1 MPGKWIVEKIAEKM
15 TEKITE
21 KIAERSISM
30 KNRIVTIVSMIFW
43 AAVCLGGCGNTE
55 LEERNF
61 PLAAAVTLT
70 KENYQMAFGF
80 EQLKDVADEKSEKEN
95 TSVLLAEGKDCMELF
110 LHADGENPGEMD
122 YNHLKALILNRSL
135 LENEKRL
142 GAFLGYLEEENLFSR
157 NTLLFVTEDEPDQ
170 VMEMDTVLKEPVG
183 TYLNERIASDERFKD
198 SEAVTLGSLF
208 RIWENENE
216 NLWIPYINC
225 AEDKMILEKY
235 YLMQGRMAAG
245 KVDRE
250 TGELALLSEQKM
262 KSYSISLE
270 DAESVTLSNL
280 CCSYAFTE
288 QNGQVTETVTIK
300 ADGKYQGN
308 RELLQKTKHRDE
320 KLEDLHTDSQ
330 DENALL
336 EVEAEIEQTLEE
348 KMDAM
353 TEKLQQNQNADGTNS
368 YYKLGAYARDIYL
381 QYQKDW
387 SSYRKNLTVEY
398 HWDVTLVTSP

>member
-1 MPGKWIVEKIAEKM
+1 
-15 TEKITE
+15 
-21 KIAERSISM
+21 M
-30 KNRIVTIVSMIFW
+30 KNRIVTIVSVIFL
-43 AAVCLGGCGNTE
+43 AVLCLGGCGNTE

-70 KENYQMAFGF
+70 RENYQMAFGF

-135 LENEKRL
+135 LEDEKRL

-320 KLEDLHTDSQ
+320 KLEDFHTDSQ

-381 QYQKDW
+381 QFQKDW
-387 SSYRKNLTVEY
+387 SGYRKNLTVEY

>member
-1 MPGKWIVEKIAEKM
+1 
-15 TEKITE
+15 
-21 KIAERSISM
+21 M
-30 KNRIVTIVSMIFW
+30 KNRIVTIVSMIFL
-43 AAVCLGGCGNTE
+43 AVLCLGGCGNTE

-135 LENEKRL
+135 LEDEKRL

-183 TYLNERIASDERFKD
+183 TYLNERIASDEHFKD

-330 DENALL
+330 DENALM
-336 EVEAEIEQTLEE
+336 EVEAEIEQTLGE

-368 YYKLGAYARDIYL
+368 YYKLGTYARDIYL
-381 QYQKDW
+381 QFQKDW
-387 SSYRKNLTVEY
+387 SGYRKNLTVEY

>member
-1 MPGKWIVEKIAEKM
+1 
-15 TEKITE
+15 
-21 KIAERSISM
+21 
-30 KNRIVTIVSMIFW
+30 
-43 AAVCLGGCGNTE
+43 
-55 LEERNF
+55 
-61 PLAAAVTLT
+61 
-70 KENYQMAFGF
+70 MAFGF

-95 TSVLLAEGKDCMELF
+95 TSVLLAEGKACMELF

-135 LENEKRL
+135 LEDEKRL

-170 VMEMDTVLKEPVG
+170 VMEMFKEDFETNDIWQHFEPVG

-381 QYQKDW
+381 QFQKDW
-387 SSYRKNLTVEY
+387 SGYRKNLTVKY

>member
-1 MPGKWIVEKIAEKM
+1 MPGKGIVEKIAEKM
-15 TEKITE
+15 AE
-21 KIAERSISM
+21 KIAEEIAERSSSM
-30 KNRIVTIVSMIFW
+30 KTRIMAIVSLIFL
-43 AAVCLGGCGNTE
+43 AVLCFGGCGNTE

-135 LENEKRL
+135 LEDEKRL
-142 GAFLGYLEEENLFSR
+142 GEFLGYLEEENLFSR

-262 KSYSISLE
+262 KSYSISLK

-280 CCSYAFTE
+280 CCSYAFAE

-300 ADGKYQGN
+300 ADG
-308 RELLQKTKHRDE
+308 
-320 KLEDLHTDSQ
+320 
-330 DENALL
+330 NALL

>member
-1 MPGKWIVEKIAEKM
+1 MN
-15 TEKITE
+15 
-21 KIAERSISM
+21 
-30 KNRIVTIVSMIFW
+30 NRIVTIVSMIFL
-43 AAVCLGGCGNTE
+43 VVLCFGGCGNTE

-135 LENEKRL
+135 LEDEKRL

-225 AEDKMILEKY
+225 AEDKMTLEKY

-280 CCSYAFTE
+280 CCSYAFME

-330 DENALL
+330 DGNALL

-381 QYQKDW
+381 QFQKDW
-387 SSYRKNLTVEY
+387 SGYRKNLTVEY

>member
-1 MPGKWIVEKIAEKM
+1 
-15 TEKITE
+15 
-21 KIAERSISM
+21 M
-30 KNRIVTIVSMIFW
+30 KNRIVTIVSMIFL
-43 AAVCLGGCGNTE
+43 AVLCLGGCGNTE

-80 EQLKDVADEKSEKEN
+80 EQLKNVADEKSEKEN

-235 YLMQGRMAAG
+235 YLMQGRTAAG

>member
-1 MPGKWIVEKIAEKM
+1 
-15 TEKITE
+15 
-21 KIAERSISM
+21 M
-30 KNRIVTIVSMIFW
+30 KNRIVTIVSMIFL
-43 AAVCLGGCGNTE
+43 AVLCLGGCGNTE

-135 LENEKRL
+135 LEDEKRL

-308 RELLQKTKHRDE
+308 RERLQKTKHRDE

-381 QYQKDW
+381 QFQKDW

>member
-1 MPGKWIVEKIAEKM
+1 
-15 TEKITE
+15 
-21 KIAERSISM
+21 M
-30 KNRIVTIVSMIFW
+30 KNRIVTIVSMIFL
-43 AAVCLGGCGNTE
+43 VVLCFGGCGNTE

-135 LENEKRL
+135 LEDEKRL

-225 AEDKMILEKY
+225 AEDKMTLEKY

-280 CCSYAFTE
+280 CCSYAFME

-330 DENALL
+330 DGNALL

-353 TEKLQQNQNADGTNS
+353 TEKLKQNQNADGTNS

-381 QYQKDW
+381 QFQKDW
-387 SSYRKNLTVEY
+387 SGYRKNLTVEY

>member
-1 MPGKWIVEKIAEKM
+1 
-15 TEKITE
+15 
-21 KIAERSISM
+21 M
-30 KNRIVTIVSMIFW
+30 KNRIVTIVSMIYL
-43 AAVCLGGCGNTE
+43 AVLCLGGCGNTE

-135 LENEKRL
+135 LEDEKRL

-336 EVEAEIEQTLEE
+336 EVEAEIDQTLEE

-353 TEKLQQNQNADGTNS
+353 TEKLQQSQNADGTNS

-381 QYQKDW
+381 QFQKDW
-387 SSYRKNLTVEY
+387 SGYRKNLTVEY

>member
-1 MPGKWIVEKIAEKM
+1 
-15 TEKITE
+15 
-21 KIAERSISM
+21 M
-30 KNRIVTIVSMIFW
+30 KNRIVTIVSMIFL
-43 AAVCLGGCGNTE
+43 AVLCLGGCGNTE

-122 YNHLKALILNRSL
+122 YNHLKALILNRSI
-135 LENEKRL
+135 LEDEKRL

-183 TYLNERIASDERFKD
+183 TYLNERIASDEHFKD

-381 QYQKDW
+381 QFQKDW
-387 SSYRKNLTVEY
+387 SGYRENLTVEY

>member
-1 MPGKWIVEKIAEKM
+1 
-15 TEKITE
+15 
-21 KIAERSISM
+21 M
-30 KNRIVTIVSMIFW
+30 KNRIVTIVSMIFL
-43 AAVCLGGCGNTE
+43 AVLCLGGCGNTE

-80 EQLKDVADEKSEKEN
+80 EQLKNVADEKSEKEN

-157 NTLLFVTEDEPDQ
+157 NTLLFVTEDETDQ

-250 TGELALLSEQKM
+250 TGELALISEQKM

-330 DENALL
+330 DENALM

-381 QYQKDW
+381 QFQKDW
-387 SSYRKNLTVEY
+387 SGYRKNLTVEY

>member
-1 MPGKWIVEKIAEKM
+1 
-15 TEKITE
+15 
-21 KIAERSISM
+21 M
-30 KNRIVTIVSMIFW
+30 KNRIVTIVSMIYL
-43 AAVCLGGCGNTE
+43 AVLCLGGCGNTE

-80 EQLKDVADEKSEKEN
+80 EQLKNVADEKSEKEN

-135 LENEKRL
+135 LEDEKRL

-336 EVEAEIEQTLEE
+336 EVETEIEQTLEE

>member
-1 MPGKWIVEKIAEKM
+1 
-15 TEKITE
+15 
-21 KIAERSISM
+21 M
-30 KNRIVTIVSMIFW
+30 KNRIVTIVSMIFL
-43 AAVCLGGCGNTE
+43 AVLCLGGCGNTE

-80 EQLKDVADEKSEKEN
+80 EQLKNVADEKSEKEN

-135 LENEKRL
+135 LENEKQL

>member
-1 MPGKWIVEKIAEKM
+1 
-15 TEKITE
+15 
-21 KIAERSISM
+21 M
-30 KNRIVTIVSMIFW
+30 KTRIMAIVSLIFL
-43 AAVCLGGCGNTE
+43 AVLCLGGCENTE

-95 TSVLLAEGKDCMELF
+95 TSVLLAKGKDCMELF

-122 YNHLKALILNRSL
+122 YNHLKALILTRSL
-135 LENEKRL
+135 LEDEKRL
-142 GAFLGYLEEENLFSR
+142 GEFLGYLEEENLFSR

-235 YLMQGRMAAG
+235 YLMQGRTAAG

-330 DENALL
+330 DGNALL
-336 EVEAEIEQTLEE
+336 EVEAEIEETLEE
-348 KMDAM
+348 KMNAM

-381 QYQKDW
+381 QFQKDW
-387 SSYRKNLTVEY
+387 SGYRKNLTVEY

>member
-1 MPGKWIVEKIAEKM
+1 
-15 TEKITE
+15 
-21 KIAERSISM
+21 M
-30 KNRIVTIVSMIFW
+30 KNRIVTIVSMIFL
-43 AAVCLGGCGNTE
+43 AVLCLGGCGNTE

-135 LENEKRL
+135 LEDEKRL

-336 EVEAEIEQTLEE
+336 EVEEEIEQTLEE

>member
-1 MPGKWIVEKIAEKM
+1 MPGKWIVEKIAEK
-15 TEKITE
+15 
-21 KIAERSISM
+21 IAERSSSM

-43 AAVCLGGCGNTE
+43 AAVCFGGCGNTE

-61 PLAAAVTLT
+61 PLAAALTLT

-135 LENEKRL
+135 LENEKQL

-387 SSYRKNLTVEY
+387 SSYQKNLTVEY

>member
-1 MPGKWIVEKIAEKM
+1 
-15 TEKITE
+15 
-21 KIAERSISM
+21 M
-30 KNRIVTIVSMIFW
+30 KNRIVTIVSMIFL
-43 AAVCLGGCGNTE
+43 AVLCLGGCGNTE

-330 DENALL
+330 DENALM

-381 QYQKDW
+381 QFQKDW
-387 SSYRKNLTVEY
+387 SGYRKNLTVEY

>member
-1 MPGKWIVEKIAEKM
+1 
-15 TEKITE
+15 
-21 KIAERSISM
+21 M
-30 KNRIVTIVSMIFW
+30 KNRIVTIAFAIFL
-43 AAVCLGGCGNTE
+43 AVLCLGGCGNTE

-61 PLAAAVTLT
+61 PLAVAVTGT
-70 KENYQMAFGF
+70 EENYQMAFGF

-122 YNHLKALILNRSL
+122 YNHLKALILSRSL
-135 LENEKRL
+135 LE
-142 GAFLGYLEEENLFSR
+142 A
-157 NTLLFVTEDEPDQ
+157 
-170 VMEMDTVLKEPVG
+170 VLKEPVG
-183 TYLNERIASDERFKD
+183 TYLNERIASDERLKN

-216 NLWIPYINC
+216 NLWIPCITC
-225 AEDKMILEKY
+225 GEDKIILEEY
-235 YLMQGRMAAG
+235 YLMQGRTAAG

-262 KSYSISLE
+262 KSYSISLGE
-270 DAESVTLSNL
+270 AESVTLSNL

-288 QNGQVTETVTIK
+288 QDDHVTEIVTIK
-300 ADGKYQGN
+300 ADGQYQGN
-308 RELLQKTKHRDE
+308 KELLQKTNRRNE
-320 KLEDLHTDSQ
+320 RAENRHTKSQ

-368 YYKLGAYARDIYL
+368 YYKLGGYARDIYL

-387 SSYRKNLTVEY
+387 SGYRKNLTVEY
-398 HWDVTLVTSP
+398 YWDVTLVTSP

>member
-1 MPGKWIVEKIAEKM
+1 MPGKGIVEKIAEK
-15 TEKITE
+15 
-21 KIAERSISM
+21 IAERSSSM
-30 KNRIVTIVSMIFW
+30 KNRIVTIVSMIFL
-43 AAVCLGGCGNTE
+43 AVLCLGGCGNTE

-61 PLAAAVTLT
+61 PLAAEVTLT

-80 EQLKDVADEKSEKEN
+80 EQLKNVADEKSEKEN

-235 YLMQGRMAAG
+235 YLMQGRTAAG

-320 KLEDLHTDSQ
+320 RLEDHQTKSQ

-336 EVEAEIEQTLEE
+336 EEEAEIEQTLEE

>member
-1 MPGKWIVEKIAEKM
+1 
-15 TEKITE
+15 
-21 KIAERSISM
+21 M
-30 KNRIVTIVSMIFW
+30 KNRIVTIVSMIFL
-43 AAVCLGGCGNTE
+43 AVLCLGGCGNTE

-95 TSVLLAEGKDCMELF
+95 TSVLLAGGKDCMELF

-135 LENEKRL
+135 LEDEKRL

-330 DENALL
+330 DENALM

>member
-1 MPGKWIVEKIAEKM
+1 
-15 TEKITE
+15 
-21 KIAERSISM
+21 M
-30 KNRIVTIVSMIFW
+30 KNRIVTIVSMIFL
-43 AAVCLGGCGNTE
+43 AVLCLGGCGNTE

-135 LENEKRL
+135 LENEKQL

-250 TGELALLSEQKM
+250 TGELALISEQKM

-330 DENALL
+330 DENALM

>member
-1 MPGKWIVEKIAEKM
+1 
-15 TEKITE
+15 
-21 KIAERSISM
+21 M
-30 KNRIVTIVSMIFW
+30 KNRIVTIVSMIFL
-43 AAVCLGGCGNTE
+43 AVLCLGGCGNTE

-235 YLMQGRMAAG
+235 YLMQGRTAAG

-308 RELLQKTKHRDE
+308 RGLLQKTKHRDE

>member
-1 MPGKWIVEKIAEKM
+1 
-15 TEKITE
+15 
-21 KIAERSISM
+21 M
-30 KNRIVTIVSMIFW
+30 KNRIVTIVSVIFL
-43 AAVCLGGCGNTE
+43 AVLCLGGCGNTE

-95 TSVLLAEGKDCMELF
+95 TSVLLAEGKDCMKLF

-135 LENEKRL
+135 LEDEKRL
-142 GAFLGYLEEENLFSR
+142 GAFLGYLEEKNLFSR
-157 NTLLFVTEDEPDQ
+157 NTLLLVTEDEPDQ

-320 KLEDLHTDSQ
+320 KLEDIHTDSQ

>member
-1 MPGKWIVEKIAEKM
+1 
-15 TEKITE
+15 
-21 KIAERSISM
+21 M
-30 KNRIVTIVSMIFW
+30 KNRIVTIVSMIFL
-43 AAVCLGGCGNTE
+43 AVLCLGGCGNTE

-61 PLAAAVTLT
+61 PLAAALTLT

-80 EQLKDVADEKSEKEN
+80 EQLKNVADEKSEKEN
-95 TSVLLAEGKDCMELF
+95 TSVLLAEGKDCMGLF

-135 LENEKRL
+135 LEDEKRL
-142 GAFLGYLEEENLFSR
+142 GEFLGYLEEENLFSR

-280 CCSYAFTE
+280 CCSYAFAE

-330 DENALL
+330 DGNALL

>member
-1 MPGKWIVEKIAEKM
+1 
-15 TEKITE
+15 
-21 KIAERSISM
+21 M
-30 KNRIVTIVSMIFW
+30 KNRIVTIVSMIFL
-43 AAVCLGGCGNTE
+43 AVLCLGGCGNTE

-80 EQLKDVADEKSEKEN
+80 EQLKNVADEKSEKEN
-95 TSVLLAEGKDCMELF
+95 TSVLLTEGKDCMELF

-135 LENEKRL
+135 LENEKQL

>member
-1 MPGKWIVEKIAEKM
+1 
-15 TEKITE
+15 
-21 KIAERSISM
+21 M
-30 KNRIVTIVSMIFW
+30 KNRIVTIVSMIFL
-43 AAVCLGGCGNTE
+43 VVLCFGGCGNTE
-55 LEERNF
+55 LEERNY

-135 LENEKRL
+135 LEDEKRL

-225 AEDKMILEKY
+225 AEDKMTLEKY

-280 CCSYAFTE
+280 CCSYAFME

-330 DENALL
+330 DGNALL

-381 QYQKDW
+381 QFQKDW
-387 SSYRKNLTVEY
+387 SGYRKNLTVEY

>member
-1 MPGKWIVEKIAEKM
+1 
-15 TEKITE
+15 
-21 KIAERSISM
+21 M
-30 KNRIVTIVSMIFW
+30 KNRIVTIVSMIYL
-43 AAVCLGGCGNTE
+43 AVLCLGGCGNTE

-80 EQLKDVADEKSEKEN
+80 EQLKNVADEKSEKEN

-135 LENEKRL
+135 LEDEKRL

-308 RELLQKTKHRDE
+308 RERLQKTKHRDE

-381 QYQKDW
+381 QFQKDW

>member
-1 MPGKWIVEKIAEKM
+1 
-15 TEKITE
+15 
-21 KIAERSISM
+21 M
-30 KNRIVTIVSMIFW
+30 KNRIVTIVSMIFL
-43 AAVCLGGCGNTE
+43 AVLCLGGCGNTE

-135 LENEKRL
+135 LEDEKRL

-330 DENALL
+330 DENTLM

>member
-1 MPGKWIVEKIAEKM
+1 
-15 TEKITE
+15 
-21 KIAERSISM
+21 M
-30 KNRIVTIVSMIFW
+30 KNRIVTIVSMIFL
-43 AAVCLGGCGNTE
+43 AVLCLGGCGNTE

-135 LENEKRL
+135 LEDEKRL

-250 TGELALLSEQKM
+250 TGELALISEQKM

-330 DENALL
+330 DENALM

>member
-1 MPGKWIVEKIAEKM
+1 
-15 TEKITE
+15 
-21 KIAERSISM
+21 M
-30 KNRIVTIVSMIFW
+30 KNRIVTIVSMIFL
-43 AAVCLGGCGNTE
+43 AVLCLGGCGNTE

-135 LENEKRL
+135 LEDEKRL
-142 GAFLGYLEEENLFSR
+142 GGFLGYLEEENLFSR

-381 QYQKDW
+381 QFQKDW
-387 SSYRKNLTVEY
+387 SGYRKNLTVEY

>member
-1 MPGKWIVEKIAEKM
+1 
-15 TEKITE
+15 
-21 KIAERSISM
+21 M
-30 KNRIVTIVSMIFW
+30 KNRIVTIVSMIFL
-43 AAVCLGGCGNTE
+43 AVLCLGGCGNTE

-61 PLAAAVTLT
+61 PLAVAVTLT

>member
-1 MPGKWIVEKIAEKM
+1 
-15 TEKITE
+15 
-21 KIAERSISM
+21 M
-30 KNRIVTIVSMIFW
+30 KNRIVTIVSMIYL
-43 AAVCLGGCGNTE
+43 AVLCLGGCGNTE

-135 LENEKRL
+135 LEDEKRL

-157 NTLLFVTEDEPDQ
+157 NTLLFVTEDELDQ

-381 QYQKDW
+381 QFQKDW
-387 SSYRKNLTVEY
+387 SGYRKNLTVEY

>member
-1 MPGKWIVEKIAEKM
+1 
-15 TEKITE
+15 
-21 KIAERSISM
+21 M
-30 KNRIVTIVSMIFW
+30 KTRIVTIVSMIFL
-43 AAVCLGGCGNTE
+43 AVLCLGGCGNTE

-387 SSYRKNLTVEY
+387 SSYQKNLTVEY

>member
-1 MPGKWIVEKIAEKM
+1 MPGKGIVEKIAEK
-15 TEKITE
+15 
-21 KIAERSISM
+21 IAERSSSM
-30 KNRIVTIVSMIFW
+30 KNRIVTIVSMIFL
-43 AAVCLGGCGNTE
+43 AVLCLGGCGNTE

-61 PLAAAVTLT
+61 PLAAALTLT

-80 EQLKDVADEKSEKEN
+80 EQLKNVADEKSEKEN

-235 YLMQGRMAAG
+235 YLMQGRTAAG

>member
-1 MPGKWIVEKIAEKM
+1 MPGKGIVEKIAEK
-15 TEKITE
+15 
-21 KIAERSISM
+21 IAERSSSM

-43 AAVCLGGCGNTE
+43 AAVCFGGCGNTE

-61 PLAAAVTLT
+61 PLAAALTLT

-135 LENEKRL
+135 LENEKQL

>member
-1 MPGKWIVEKIAEKM
+1 
-15 TEKITE
+15 
-21 KIAERSISM
+21 M
-30 KNRIVTIVSMIFW
+30 KNRIVTIVSMIFL
-43 AAVCLGGCGNTE
+43 AVLCLGGCGNTE

-135 LENEKRL
+135 LEDEKRL

-235 YLMQGRMAAG
+235 YLMQGRTAAG

>member
-1 MPGKWIVEKIAEKM
+1 
-15 TEKITE
+15 
-21 KIAERSISM
+21 M
-30 KNRIVTIVSMIFW
+30 KNRIVTIVSMIFL
-43 AAVCLGGCGNTE
+43 AVLCLGGCGNTE

-135 LENEKRL
+135 LEDEKRL

-157 NTLLFVTEDEPDQ
+157 NTLLFVTEDEPNQ

-330 DENALL
+330 DENALM

-381 QYQKDW
+381 QFQKDW
-387 SSYRKNLTVEY
+387 SGYRKNLTVEY

>member
-1 MPGKWIVEKIAEKM
+1 
-15 TEKITE
+15 
-21 KIAERSISM
+21 M
-30 KNRIVTIVSMIFW
+30 KNRIVTIVSMIFL
-43 AAVCLGGCGNTE
+43 AVLCLGGCGNTE

-135 LENEKRL
+135 LEDEKRL

-157 NTLLFVTEDEPDQ
+157 NTLLFVTEDKPDQ

-280 CCSYAFTE
+280 CCSYAFAE

-330 DENALL
+330 DGNALL

-398 HWDVTLVTSP
+398 HWDITLVTSP

>member
-1 MPGKWIVEKIAEKM
+1 
-15 TEKITE
+15 
-21 KIAERSISM
+21 M
-30 KNRIVTIVSMIFW
+30 KNKIVTIVSMIFL
-43 AAVCLGGCGNTE
+43 AVLCLGGCGNTE

-135 LENEKRL
+135 LEDEKRL

-381 QYQKDW
+381 QFQKDW
-387 SSYRKNLTVEY
+387 SGYRKNLTVEY

>member
-1 MPGKWIVEKIAEKM
+1 
-15 TEKITE
+15 
-21 KIAERSISM
+21 M
-30 KNRIVTIVSMIFW
+30 KNRIVTIVSMIFL
-43 AAVCLGGCGNTE
+43 AVLCLGGCGNTE

-122 YNHLKALILNRSL
+122 YNHLKALILNRSI
-135 LENEKRL
+135 LEDEKRL

-183 TYLNERIASDERFKD
+183 TYLNERIASDEHFKD

-320 KLEDLHTDSQ
+320 KLEDFHTDSQ